1 MKKINFIIG
10 SIVIVFVT
18 IIFTKG
24 CASSKEMI
32 ANKSGAQLW
41 GENCIRCHNIPS
53 PVDFNDEQWKTIGLH
68 MQVRANL
75 TKAETEKIVEF
86 LKTAN

>member
-1 MKKINFIIG
+1 MKKLNFITG
-10 SIVIVFVT
+10 LIVSLFVASVF
-18 IIFTKG
+18 IQS
-24 CASSKEMI
+24 CASSKEI
-32 ANKSGAQLW
+32 VANKSGAQLW
-41 GENCIRCHNIPS
+41 GENCLRCHNTPS

-75 TKAETEKIVEF
+75 TRDEVEKIVEF